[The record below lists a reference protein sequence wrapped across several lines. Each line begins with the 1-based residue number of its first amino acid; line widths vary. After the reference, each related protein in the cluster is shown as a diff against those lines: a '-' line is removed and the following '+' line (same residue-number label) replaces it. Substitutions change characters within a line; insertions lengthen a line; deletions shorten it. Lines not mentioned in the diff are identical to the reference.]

1 MLELSLKLILAH
13 VIGDFLFQSDKSV
26 SDKKANKIK
35 SKYLYF
41 HVLIHGIALIICL
54 LPSASYW
61 AGILVILVTHFVIDL
76 VKLSLLDKI
85 CPRKLFV
92 ADQMAHLLVIALVV
106 KFYEPYKIDFETI
119 AGPQTLLLLISL
131 LVCTH
136 VTSITMRL
144 LLSRWQEELAGP
156 ENSAGNGGMA
166 LKDAGNY
173 IGILERLFIFFFVI
187 SQQLSGIGFLLAS
200 KSIFRFGDLGNAK
213 DRKLTEYI
221 LIGTL
226 LSFGFAILTAKG
238 YLYLNSIIQTSN

>member
-13 VIGDFLFQSDKSV
+13 VIGDFLIQSDKWV
-26 SDKKANKIK
+26 SDKNANKIK

-41 HVLIHGIALIICL
+41 HVLIHGIALVICL

-61 AGILVILVTHFVIDL
+61 AGILVILATHFVIDL
-76 VKLSLLDKI
+76 MKLSLLDKI
-85 CPRKLFV
+85 SSRKLFI

-106 KFYEPYKIDFETI
+106 KSYEPYEINFEAI

-136 VTSITMRL
+136 VTSITMKL
-144 LLSRWQEELAGP
+144 LLSRWQEELDGT
-156 ENSAGNGGMA
+156 ESSTGNGGMA

-200 KSIFRFGDLGNAK
+200 KSIFRFGDLSNAK